1 MNRSLNSIYYIVTRV
16 PYISAIDSMRYKGR
30 RTRVKRIF
38 PELFRELHKV
48 TLDKLDLILQT
59 SSLGV
64 PTRAANL
71 ECVVVQTDYFRVRET
86 SYLPSGATDTTTDV
100 KNAHPRTKGHL
111 RGEIVFVAS
120 KGCGER
126 LALIES
132 REVERLG
139 PTILVKLCGAVVV
152 AYTGECE

>member
-1 MNRSLNSIYYIVTRV
+1 
-16 PYISAIDSMRYKGR
+16 MRYKRR
-30 RTRVKRIF
+30 RTRVKRVF
-38 PELFRELHKV
+38 AKLFRQLHKV
-48 TLDKLDLILQT
+48 TFDKLDLILQT

-71 ECVVVQTDYFRVRET
+71 EFIVVQTNYFRIRET
-86 SYLPSGATDTTTDV
+86 GNLPGGATDTTANI
-100 KNAHPRTKGHL
+100 KNAHPGTKGHL

-120 KGCGER
+120 KGRGER

-139 PTILVKLCGAVVV
+139 PTILVKLCSAVVV
-152 AYTGECE
+152 AYAGECE